1 MARRR
6 KPRKKRVP
14 VAVPSS
20 RRKRT
25 RTPTPRRAIPSPSPA
40 VIAAAYAIVNK
51 IEKTKR
57 RRSAAAKRGWVKR
70 RYRETVGPPKAFAVR
85 DVAVEFGNSQAAVD
99 FARKNLI
106 PPWEWADDVA
116 DEFDID
122 VHPLWEAY
130 YDTDPATQ
138 GAIQ

>member
-6 KPRKKRVP
+6 KPAKRVP
-14 VAVPSS
+14 VAQPTAS
-20 RRKRT
+20 RKKRAAA
-25 RTPTPRRAIPSPSPA
+25 PPRSRAIPLPSPA
-40 VIAAAYAIVNK
+40 IIAAAYAIVK
-51 IEKTKR
+51 KVERTKR
-57 RRSAAAKRGWVKR
+57 RRSNAAKRGWEKR
-70 RYRETVGPPKAFAVR
+70 RYREQFGPPKAFSVR
-85 DVAVEFGNSQAAVD
+85 DVAVEFGKPQAAVD

-116 DEFDID
+116 EEFDID